1 MGPEPLRS
9 PGTYLVRLAWQ
20 STTLL
25 ALAAVAGVTAPGSF
39 GIVLAVLSSAMFV
52 LGLVFLLLALLGGL
66 RRSRVEEITVT
77 GLFLLHDTAPRA
89 IRRLF
94 LWCLMIQLSLAFVA
108 AGLRPYTQI
117 AFVILAPMFVF
128 GSAALWSAQ
137 YGIFS
142 GRGCDPA

>member
-1 MGPEPLRS
+1 MGPEPVRS

-20 STTLL
+20 STVLL
-25 ALAAVAGVTAPGSF
+25 AVAAAAGVTSPDSF
-39 GIVLAVLSSAMFV
+39 GIVVAVLSSAMFV

-66 RRSRVEEITVT
+66 RRSRVEEVTVT
-77 GLFLLHDTAPRA
+77 GLFLLHQTAPRV

-94 LWCLMIQLSLAFVA
+94 LWCLMIQSALAFVA
-108 AGLRPYTQI
+108 AGFRPYTEI
-117 AFVILAPMFVF
+117 AFVILAPLFVF